1 MGETW
6 MRYGLIPLLTMLGP
20 GSAGSATAAQA
31 ETPPAEVVLEAGQ
44 IDGRTVPAGARV
56 VVVHG
61 RGERHPVSGEWARL
75 DTSAGWVQ
83 AVDSSALVLSR
94 EGDLR
99 QQRIPLDRIQRLVMA
114 GPPSVEAATDRPG
127 VAREGRA
134 QAGTPPIEV
143 AGRQEARIFRKLG
156 VGVLGGVFGAYAGY
170 SMGGILG
177 AGQCSGSEEPFCVP
191 DSAVLVGLAGL
202 ALGTAAG
209 VSVSDPRARYVPALG
224 GSIAGLVGICGAM
237 AEYNRRS
244 GDLGPW
250 ESWELYAAALFGT
263 PAVFA
268 TLASERFRDPPEDRR
283 LSFGLAPTPG
293 RGFSAAAAL
302 RF

>member
-31 ETPPAEVVLEAGQ
+31 GTPEEEVVLEAGQ
-44 IDGRTVPAGARV
+44 IDARTVPAGARV

-83 AVDSSALVLSR
+83 AVDVSALVLAR
-94 EGDLR
+94 AGDLR
-99 QQRIPLDRIQRLVMA
+99 QQRIPLDRIQRLVMP

-191 DSAVLVGLAGL
+191 ESAVLVGLAGL

-224 GSIAGLVGICGAM
+224 GSVAGLVGICGAM
-237 AEYNRRS
+237 VGYFTLS
-244 GDLGPW
+244 DGDPGDY
-250 ESWELYAAALFGT
+250 WELYTAALFGT

-268 TLASERFRDPPEDRR
+268 TLASERFRNSPKDRR
-283 LSFGLAPTPG
+283 LTFGLSPTPG